1 MMTIREYS
9 EEQKVS
15 YEAIRAQVV
24 RYRDELSGHITVT
37 NRVQY
42 LDDWAIQF
50 LNERRREHPVTVVN
64 TAKNDEID
72 ELKNEIDTLKA
83 KIFELQE
90 QQIRAQAKI
99 EALKDEKMAYLEQK
113 GKYTLFLEDYQSQKE
128 QLREAL
134 IASAASSAK
143 LEEVER
149 SAEADRQRLEA
160 AEAAVTE
167 ERERLEQ
174 VRSEA
179 QANLEQLRSEA
190 QADRDRLREVEHER
204 DDAVRE
210 SQSYRK
216 IFGIFY
222 RKV

>member
-99 EALKDEKMAYLEQK
+99 EALKDEKMAYLEDK

-128 QLREAL
+128 QLRDAVERA
-134 IASAASSAK
+134 AASSAK

-149 SAEADRQRLEA
+149 SAASDRQRLEA

-174 VRSEA
+174 V
-179 QANLEQLRSEA
+179 RSEA